1 MSQIFLPEAP
11 PGSPLYEQVKQAV
24 LAALAQGEWKQGD
37 AIPPEKQ
44 LAERFGVS
52 IGTLRKAIDDLA
64 AENILVRQQGRGTYV
79 AVHSRNSHF
88 FKFFRVVRQDGHKSY
103 PVTAL
108 QRFRRVRA
116 TALAREKLGLAAGA
130 SVFEF
135 SNVLSLN
142 GDVVQVD
149 DICLPE
155 VRFTGL
161 TERVLRERTGTLY
174 SFYQDLFGVNV
185 IATDERLRT
194 CLADL
199 QHAAWLGVQEGTPLL
214 EVRRVAYS
222 YSRQPVEWRVSRVN
236 TEHYEYLGQDAALV

>member
-1 MSQIFLPEAP
+1 MNQSLLSEAL
-11 PGSPLYEQVKQAV
+11 PGSPLYEQVKHAV
-24 LAALAQGEWKQGD
+24 LTALAQGEWKQGD

-79 AVHSRNSHF
+79 AVHSRNAHF
-88 FKFFRVVRQDGHKSY
+88 FKFFRIVRQDGHKSY
-103 PVTAL
+103 PTTAL

-116 TALAREKLGLAAGA
+116 SALVREKLALPTGA

-149 DICLPE
+149 DISLPE
-155 VRFTGL
+155 TRFAGL
-161 TERVLRERTGTLY
+161 TERILRERTSTLY
-174 SFYQDLFGVNV
+174 SFYQDVFGVNV

-194 CLADL
+194 CLADM
-199 QHAAWLGVQEGTPLL
+199 QHAAWLGVEEGRPLL

-236 TEHYEYLGQDAALV
+236 TEHYEYLGQDGALA